1 MYGFLNEILLSV
13 ILFMINAAVLL
24 VVYLMTVYNI
34 LTGHTPLVVSTVLQG
49 QILVCQFLSMVYWL
63 DQIS

>member
-24 VVYLMTVYNI
+24 VVYLMTVYYI
-34 LTGHTPLVVSTVLQG
+34 LTGHTPLVVPTVLQG

>member
-34 LTGHTPLVVSTVLQG
+34 LTGHTPLVVLTVLQG

-63 DQIS
+63 DQIL

>member
-34 LTGHTPLVVSTVLQG
+34 LTGHTPFVVPTVLQG

>member
-13 ILFMINAAVLL
+13 IIFMINAAVLL

-34 LTGHTPLVVSTVLQG
+34 LTGHTPLVVPTVLQG